1 MKKLLFLNLVLGSFF
16 CAHTQQLSANKVPS
30 AVMEG
35 FKKAHPNVSA
45 TWEWEDANFE
55 ANFRE
60 GNKSMSCVLDKQ
72 GTIIETETMIG
83 LSELPPKARTYM
95 EKNYKGK
102 KLKEIA
108 KIEKAGGQINYEVV
122 MTGKELLF
130 DAAGNFKQVEKEKK
144 EKD

>member
-1 MKKLLFLNLVLGSFF
+1 MKKVIFLNLALGCLLGAYAQPINSG
-16 CAHTQQLSANKVPS
+16 KVPS
-30 AVMEG
+30 IVMQG
-35 FKKAHPNVSA
+35 FKKVHPNVSA
-45 TWEWEDANFE
+45 TWEWEDANYE

-83 LSELPPKARTYM
+83 LSELPPKARTYV

-102 KLKEIA
+102 KVKEVS

-122 MTGKELLF
+122 MMGRELLF
-130 DAAGNFKQVEKEKK
+130 DAAGNFIQVEKEKR

>member
-1 MKKLLFLNLVLGSFF
+1 MKRFLLLNLALGCLLS
-16 CAHTQQLSANKVPS
+16 AYTQQISVNKVPS
-30 AVMEG
+30 VVMEG
-35 FKKAHPNVSA
+35 FKKVHPRVSA
-45 TWEWEDANFE
+45 TWEWEDANYE

-83 LSELPPKARTYM
+83 LSELPPKARMYLA
-95 EKNYKGK
+95 KNYKGK
-102 KLKEIA
+102 KVKEVS

-130 DAAGNFKQVEKEKK
+130 DAAGNFMRVEKEKK